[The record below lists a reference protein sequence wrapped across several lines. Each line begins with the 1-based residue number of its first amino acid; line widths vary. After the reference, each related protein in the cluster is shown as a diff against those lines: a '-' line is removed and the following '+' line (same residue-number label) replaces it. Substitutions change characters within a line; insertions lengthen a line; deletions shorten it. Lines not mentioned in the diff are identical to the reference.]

1 MANEGTIRSFSRTII
16 STLIIKNILKIS
28 TFILQKTKLTIT
40 LFLFHLGYFCLNSNQ
55 FVVLAQ
61 TEQYNPLEIIEPDP
75 LLPPPEID
83 RPLTSLEK
91 RLIRE
96 TNIVLN
102 NQAQSELAAGN
113 KDEAFALWYRELRLQ
128 RALGITEEITALGRV
143 GEIAW
148 QQNLSQELNI
158 ISDRLLNIQQEII
171 TEDTTIDIQLL
182 KSLGQAYQQVRDLD
196 RAVII
201 YQQILQN
208 NRQEDNFLEEQKNLE
223 TLGELYLAQ
232 FGYIQAA
239 NIYEELLKSVQ
250 NEHSQTTLNGNEYT
264 YTSQTDTNSLR
275 EENYLNQ
282 LVEIYTRLSQP
293 DKSIEIKQK
302 LLKKYLDEQK
312 TEQLAAL
319 KISLAKDYQ
328 NLKQP
333 KKAQIYYE
341 EAFSLA
347 WSLQQLAIAEESLEK
362 LALLYQDYQQPNAA
376 LEIYQQLIKVHQKAY
391 SYYNLMNTYSQIGQ
405 IYEQLND
412 NQQALI
418 VYKKGLDLAQSLNHR
433 VGYFQEK
440 IKQLENN

>member
-1 MANEGTIRSFSRTII
+1 M
-16 STLIIKNILKIS
+16 KIS

-40 LFLFHLGYFCLNSNQ
+40 LFLFPLGSFCLNSNQ

-96 TNIVLN
+96 TNTVLN

-158 ISDRLLNIQQEII
+158 ISDRLLVIQQEIT
-171 TEDTTIDIQLL
+171 TEDTIDIQLL

-196 RAVII
+196 HAVII

-208 NRQEDNFLEEQKNLE
+208 NQQEDNFLEEQKNLE

-232 FGYIQAA
+232 FAYIQAA

-250 NEHSQTTLNGNEYT
+250 NEQSQTALNDNEYT

-282 LVEIYTRLSQP
+282 LVEIYTRLPQP

-333 KKAQIYYE
+333 KKAQTYYE

-347 WSLQQLAIAEESLEK
+347 WSLQQLAIAEESLKK

-412 NQQALI
+412 NQQALNA
-418 VYKKGLDLAQSLNHR
+418 YKKGLELAQSLNYR
-433 VGYFQEK
+433 IEYFQEK

>member
-1 MANEGTIRSFSRTII
+1 M
-16 STLIIKNILKIS
+16 KIS
-28 TFILQKTKLTIT
+28 TFILQTTKLTIT
-40 LFLFHLGYFCLNSNQ
+40 LCLFNLGCFCLNSNQ

-61 TEQYNPLEIIEPDP
+61 TEQYNPLESIEPDP
-75 LLPPPEID
+75 LLPSPEID

-91 RLIRE
+91 RLIKE

-102 NQAQSELAAGN
+102 NQARSELATGN
-113 KDEAFALWYRELRLQ
+113 KDKAFALWYRELRLQ
-128 RALGITEEITALGRV
+128 RVLGRTEEITALGRV

-158 ISDRLLNIQQEII
+158 ISDRLLAIQQEIT
-171 TEDTTIDIQLL
+171 TEDAPINIHVL

-201 YQQILQN
+201 YQQILEK
-208 NRQEDNFLEEQKNLE
+208 NRQEDNFSEEQKNLE
-223 TLGELYLAQ
+223 TLGELHLAQ
-232 FGYIQAA
+232 FDYIQAA

-250 NEHSQTTLNGNEYT
+250 NDHSQTSLNGNEYT
-264 YTSQTDTNSLR
+264 YTSQTDTNSLQK
-275 EENYLNQ
+275 ENYLNQ
-282 LVEIYTRLSQP
+282 LVGIYDRLSQP

-302 LLKKYLDEQK
+302 LLTKYLDEQK

-333 KKAQIYYE
+333 KKAQTYYE

-376 LEIYQQLIKVHQKAY
+376 LEIYQELIKVHQKAY

-405 IYEQLND
+405 IYEQLNND
-412 NQQALI
+412 RQALNA
-418 VYKKGLDLAQSLNHR
+418 YKKGLELAQSLNYR
-433 VGYFQEK
+433 VEYFQGK
-440 IKQLENN
+440 IGQLQKK

>member
-1 MANEGTIRSFSRTII
+1 M
-16 STLIIKNILKIS
+16 KIS
-28 TFILQKTKLTIT
+28 TFILQTTKLTIS
-40 LFLFHLGYFCLNSNQ
+40 LFFLNLGCFCLNSNQ
-55 FVVLAQ
+55 FFVLAQ
-61 TEQYNPLEIIEPDP
+61 TEQYNPLESIETDP
-75 LLPPPEID
+75 LLPSSEID
-83 RPLTSLEK
+83 RPLTPLEK
-91 RLIRE
+91 RVIRE
-96 TNIVLN
+96 TNISLN
-102 NQAQSELAAGN
+102 NQAQSELTLGN
-113 KDEAFALWYRELRLQ
+113 KDKAFALWYRELRLQ
-128 RALGITEEITALGRV
+128 RVLGRTEEIIALGRV

-158 ISDRLLNIQQEII
+158 ISDRLLAIQQEI
-171 TEDTTIDIQLL
+171 TAENTIDIQVL
-182 KSLGQAYQQVRDLD
+182 KSLGQAYQQVKDLD
-196 RAVII
+196 HAVII
-201 YQQILQN
+201 YQQILQK
-208 NRQEDNFLEEQKNLE
+208 NRQEDNFQEEQKNLE
-223 TLGELYLAQ
+223 TLGELHLAQ
-232 FGYIQAA
+232 FDYIQAA
-239 NIYEELLKSVQ
+239 NIYEELFKLVQ
-250 NEHSQTTLNGNEYT
+250 NEHSQTALNANEYT

-275 EENYLNQ
+275 EESYLNQ

-333 KKAQIYYE
+333 EQAQTYYE

-376 LEIYQQLIKVHQKAY
+376 LEIYQELIKVHQKAY

-412 NQQALI
+412 NRQALI
-418 VYKKGLDLAQSLNHR
+418 VYKKGLDLAQSLNYR
-433 VGYFQEK
+433 VEYFQGK
-440 IKQLENN
+440 IEQLEKN